1 LSDYVSK
8 HALSLN
14 LSGMNEVIRDHST
27 RLSRVDEDV
36 QSIRSTSH
44 ASPKEPHVINERF
57 DSLESRIL
65 VVEHSDAELSR
76 RLHSAVATLDAV
88 EGIVSRNSI
97 GVESSSTSHLRR
109 LEQRLDE
116 EAESRVE
123 MEARLVEC
131 ESSARSGGDIGKVR
145 KDLERMVAEVRSYTD
160 DVLRVVKEEAK
171 SRVQMDVE
179 NCFAPLARDLRA
191 ESGRGTVRL
200 EARVGELEF
209 LIRDLKTELHSELKS
224 VAQAMAIADTN
235 SSRTRARSPGKSE
248 AQVLVCEMKTE
259 IDATLMEVCRY
270 QLLLL
275 CGITCANT
283 KAFAA
288 TSQFCLRLADTG
300 DCRRKCSCHGS
311 TAKRYCP
318 S

>member
-1 LSDYVSK
+1 LTLLFQALSDYVSK
-8 HALSLN
+8 QALSLN

-27 RLSRVDEDV
+27 RLNRVDEDV
-36 QSIRSTSH
+36 QSIRASASGTPKQTQTFDGRFH
-44 ASPKEPHVINERF
+44 A
-57 DSLESRIL
+57 LESRL
-65 VVEHSDAELSR
+65 ADVEHSDAELSR

-88 EGIVSRNSI
+88 EGIVSRNS
-97 GVESSSTSHLRR
+97 GGADSSIASHLKR

-123 MEARLVEC
+123 MEVRLSEC
-131 ESSARSGGDIGKVR
+131 ESCARSGGDTGKIR

-191 ESGRGTVRL
+191 EAGRGTVRL
-200 EARVGELEF
+200 DARVGELEF

-224 VAQAMAIADTN
+224 VAQAMAISETN

-248 AQVLVCEMKTE
+248 AQVLICEMKTE
-259 IDATLMEVCRY
+259 IDATLMEVMRSP
-270 QLLLL
+270 
-275 CGITCANT
+275 I
-283 KAFAA
+283 
-288 TSQFCLRLADTG
+288 
-300 DCRRKCSCHGS
+300 H
-311 TAKRYCP
+311 
-318 S
+318 

>member
-8 HALSLN
+8 QSLALN
-14 LSGMNEVIRDHST
+14 LSGMNEVIHDHSI

-36 QSIRSTSH
+36 QSIRSS
-44 ASPKEPHVINERF
+44 ASGTPKQVHLIEERF
-57 DSLESRIL
+57 DALESRIV
-65 VVEHSDAELSR
+65 VVEQSDAELSR
-76 RLHSAVATLDAV
+76 RLHSAVANLDAI
-88 EGIVSRNSI
+88 EGIVSRNSG
-97 GVESSSTSHLRR
+97 GVDSSSANHLRR

-131 ESSARSGGDIGKVR
+131 ESSARSGGDIGKTR

-179 NCFAPLARDLRA
+179 NYFAPLARDLRA
-191 ESGRGTVRL
+191 EAGRGTVRL
-200 EARVGELEF
+200 ESRVGELEF

-224 VAQAMAIADTN
+224 VAQAMAVADTN

-248 AQVLVCEMKTE
+248 AQILICEMKTE
-259 IDATLMEVCRY
+259 IDATLMEVASTHRFASRPAH
-270 QLLLL
+270 L
-275 CGITCANT
+275 IT
-283 KAFAA
+283 FV
-288 TSQFCLRLADTG
+288 LA
-300 DCRRKCSCHGS
+300 SHN
-311 TAKRYCP
+311 
-318 S
+318 

>member
-1 LSDYVSK
+1 MQFRVLECYHSLFVQALSDCVTK
-8 HALSLN
+8 QTLSLN

-36 QSIRSTSH
+36 QSIRLS
-44 ASPKEPHVINERF
+44 ASGTPKQPIAIDQRF
-57 DSLESRIL
+57 DTLESRL
-65 VVEHSDAELSR
+65 VVVEHSDAELSR

-88 EGIVSRNSI
+88 EGIVSRNSG
-97 GVESSSTSHLRR
+97 GVDSSSSSHLRR

-123 MEARLVEC
+123 MEARLAEY
-131 ESSARSGGDIGKVR
+131 ESSARSGGDLGKMR
-145 KDLERMVAEVRSYTD
+145 KDLERMIAEVRSYTD

-191 ESGRGTVRL
+191 EAGRGIGRL

-224 VAQAMAIADTN
+224 VAQAMATAET
-235 SSRTRARSPGKSE
+235 SSTRTRARSPGKSE
-248 AQVLVCEMKTE
+248 AQVLICEMKTE
-259 IDATLMEVCRY
+259 IDATLMEV
-270 QLLLL
+270 
-275 CGITCANT
+275 
-283 KAFAA
+283 
-288 TSQFCLRLADTG
+288 
-300 DCRRKCSCHGS
+300 
-311 TAKRYCP
+311 
-318 S
+318 